1 MPRAVKVHHLPVA
14 LGNASL
20 QQISG
25 QIIACLFLHN
35 QGTQNVR
42 RRRRRRRDKDL
53 NIGEL
58 SQVRVQRGQRFIH
71 DVLVVVQPQRVC
83 VLQDAHTHTH
93 RMRRILSLKTLIM
106 HND

>member
-25 QIIACLFLHN
+25 QIMTCLFLHN

-42 RRRRRRRDKDL
+42 RRRNKDL

-58 SQVRVQRGQRFIH
+58 SQIRVQRGQGFIH

-83 VLQDAHTHTH
+83 VLQDAHTHTQ